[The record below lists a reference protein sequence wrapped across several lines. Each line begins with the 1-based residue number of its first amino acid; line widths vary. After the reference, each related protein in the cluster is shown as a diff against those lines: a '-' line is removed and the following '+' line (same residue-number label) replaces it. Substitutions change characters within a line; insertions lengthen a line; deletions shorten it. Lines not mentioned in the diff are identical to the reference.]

1 MKGKNSSRQLMGKW
15 NTHQK
20 TIKQQVFYNNA
31 SQAMML
37 LYAGVPHSWVMY
49 NEMELKAT
57 NSSLKVC
64 WELFDEALLR
74 YHSTQPVRAFKL

>member
-1 MKGKNSSRQLMGKW
+1 
-15 NTHQK
+15 
-20 TIKQQVFYNNA
+20 
-31 SQAMML
+31 MML